1 MPSYKKNRIILTIS
15 ALFIAIILTIAYL
28 RDQAKTIDASTA
40 ENLIEN
46 SLVTDAVIDGP
57 YLYFKSGEALY
68 KVPKDG
74 IDLKKIYDS
83 TAVTIKEENPYIA
96 DIITVTVLIL
106 LVFYLLR
113 WARKNRELK
122 EQQINEQI
130 QLASELQK
138 PADVR
143 PIISDVTFNDVA
155 GIDDVK
161 EELEEIIDFLKQPQK
176 YRNFGIR
183 MPRGVLL
190 VGPPGVGKTLIA
202 KAVAGEAG
210 VPFFY
215 QSGASFVQIYVGM
228 GAKRVRELFK
238 QAKTMAPAIVFID
251 EIDAVGKARGGMR
264 NDEREAT
271 LNQLLT
277 EMDGFEDS
285 SGIIVIAATNKIEML
300 DDALLRPG
308 RFDRR
313 IFVSLP
319 NKRERKSILEIYLS
333 NKPHSLDLD
342 EIAKMS
348 VGFSGAAL
356 SSLVNEAAIHALKA
370 GKKVIET
377 DDFLAVKDKVLLGKR
392 KILTYSNEEKQIQAL
407 YQAAKAVAAYWLD
420 VEFEKIGL
428 LSDHFKTSEKEI
440 ISKTEMLNRIKVYL
454 AGNMMMQLHFNEQ
467 YTNGAQDLKEARMLA
482 KDMVEHFGMGE
493 KISTGL
499 TQADKILED
508 ARMDIEGFVTR
519 MHDSIVKLAD
529 EILKSEVITKNDVR
543 HLLHDIF

>member
-1 MPSYKKNRIILTIS
+1 MEVSKKNRIILIIS

-28 RDQAKTIDASTA
+28 RDKAKTIDASTA

-57 YLYFKSGEALY
+57 YLYFKSGGSLY

-74 IDLKKIYDS
+74 VDLKKIYNS

-106 LVFYLLR
+106 LVLYLLR

-130 QLASELQK
+130 QLANELQK
-138 PADVR
+138 PADIH

-238 QAKTMAPAIVFID
+238 KAKTMAPAIVFID

-285 SGIIVIAATNKIEML
+285 SGVIVIAATNKIEML

-313 IFVSLP
+313 VFVSLP
-319 NKRERKSILEIYLS
+319 NKQERKSILNIYLS
-333 NKPHSLDLD
+333 NKPHSLNLD
-342 EIAKMS
+342 EIAEIS

-392 KILTYSNEEKQIQAL
+392 KILTYSSEEKQIQAL

-440 ISKTEMLNRIKVYL
+440 ISKTEMMNRIKVYL

-467 YTNGAQDLKEARMLA
+467 YTNAAQDLKEARMLA

-493 KISTGL
+493 KLSAGL
-499 TQADKILED
+499 HQEDKILED
-508 ARMDIEGFVTR
+508 ARLDIEGFVTR

-529 EILKSEVITKNDVR
+529 EILKCEVVTKNDVR

>member
-1 MPSYKKNRIILTIS
+1 MDVSKKNRIILTIS
-15 ALFIAIILTIAYL
+15 ALFIAIVLTIAYL

-46 SLVTDAVIDGP
+46 LLVTDAVIDGP
-57 YLYFKSGEALY
+57 YLYFRSGGSLY

-74 IDLKKIYDS
+74 VDLKKIYNS
-83 TAVTIKEENPYIA
+83 TAVTIKEENPYIV

-138 PADVR
+138 PADIR

-161 EELEEIIDFLKQPQK
+161 EELEEIIDFLKQPHK

-183 MPRGVLL
+183 MPRGMLL

-285 SGIIVIAATNKIEML
+285 SGVIVIAATNKIEML

-313 IFVSLP
+313 IFVALP
-319 NKRERKSILEIYLS
+319 NKRERKSILKIYLS
-333 NKPHSLDLD
+333 NKPYSLDLD

-356 SSLVNEAAIHALKA
+356 SSLVNEAAIHALKS

-392 KILTYSNEEKQIQAL
+392 KILTYSNEEKKIQAL

-440 ISKTEMLNRIKVYL
+440 VSKTEMMNRIKVYL
-454 AGNMMMQLHFNEQ
+454 AGNMMMQLYFNEQ
-467 YTNGAQDLKEARMLA
+467 FTNAAQDLKEARMLA
-482 KDMVEHFGMGE
+482 QDMVEYFGMGE
-493 KISTGL
+493 KISGL
-499 TQADKILED
+499 HQEDKILED
-508 ARMDIEGFVTR
+508 ARSDIEGFITR
-519 MHDSIVKLAD
+519 MQDSIVKLAD
-529 EILKSEVITKNDVR
+529 EILKCEVVTKNDVR

>member
-15 ALFIAIILTIAYL
+15 AFFIVIILVIAYT
-28 RDQAKTIDASTA
+28 RDYAKTIDANTA
-40 ENLIEN
+40 ENLIKN
-46 SLVTDAVIDGP
+46 SLVSDALIDGP
-57 YLYFKSGEALY
+57 YLYFRSGDTLY
-68 KVPKDG
+68 KVAKDG
-74 IDLKKIYDS
+74 IDLKKIYSS

-96 DIITVTVLIL
+96 DIITITVFALMI
-106 LVFYLLR
+106 FYLLR

-122 EQQINEQI
+122 EQQINEQMQI
-130 QLASELQK
+130 VSELQK
-138 PADVR
+138 PANIR
-143 PIISDVTFNDVA
+143 PIISDVNFSDVA

-161 EELEEIIDFLKQPQK
+161 EELEEVIDFLKQPQK

-183 MPRGVLL
+183 MPRGMLL

-202 KAVAGEAG
+202 KAIAGEAK

-228 GAKRVRELFK
+228 GAKRVRELFR
-238 QAKTMAPAIVFID
+238 QAKAMAPAIVFID

-277 EMDGFEDS
+277 EMDGFEDNN
-285 SGIIVIAATNKIEML
+285 GIIVIAATNKIEML

-313 IFVSLP
+313 IFVALP
-319 NKRERKSILEIYLS
+319 NKQERESILKIYLS

-370 GKKVIET
+370 GKEVIQR

-392 KILTYSNEEKQIQAL
+392 KILTYSSEEKQIQAL
-407 YQAAKAVAAYWLD
+407 YQAAKAVTAYWLD

-440 ISKTEMLNRIKVYL
+440 VSKTEMINRIKVYL

-467 YTNGAQDLKEARMLA
+467 YTNAVQDLKEARMLA
-482 KDMVEHFGMGE
+482 QDMVEHFGMGE
-493 KISTGL
+493 KISVSIN
-499 TQADKILED
+499 QVDKILED
-508 ARMDIEGFVTR
+508 AQLDIERFIAR
-519 MHDSIVKLAD
+519 MHDSIIKLAD
-529 EILKSEVITKNDVR
+529 EILKHEVVTKSDVG

>member
-1 MPSYKKNRIILTIS
+1 LPSYKKNRIILTIS
-15 ALFIAIILTIAYL
+15 AFFIVIILVIAYT
-28 RDQAKTIDASTA
+28 RDYAKTIDANTA
-40 ENLIEN
+40 ENLIKN
-46 SLVTDAVIDGP
+46 SLVSDALIDGP
-57 YLYFKSGEALY
+57 YLYFRSGDTLY
-68 KVPKDG
+68 KVAKDG
-74 IDLKKIYDS
+74 IDLKKIYSS

-96 DIITVTVLIL
+96 DIITITVFALMI
-106 LVFYLLR
+106 FYLLR

-122 EQQINEQI
+122 EQQINEQMQI
-130 QLASELQK
+130 VSELQK
-138 PADVR
+138 PANIR
-143 PIISDVTFNDVA
+143 PIISDVNFSDVA

-161 EELEEIIDFLKQPQK
+161 EELEEVIDFLKQPQK

-183 MPRGVLL
+183 MPRGMLL

-202 KAVAGEAG
+202 KAIAGEAK

-228 GAKRVRELFK
+228 GAKRVRELFR
-238 QAKTMAPAIVFID
+238 QAKAMAPAIVFID

-277 EMDGFEDS
+277 EMDGFEDNN
-285 SGIIVIAATNKIEML
+285 GIIVIAATNKIEML

-313 IFVSLP
+313 IFVALP
-319 NKRERKSILEIYLS
+319 NKQERESILKIYLS

-370 GKKVIET
+370 GKEVIQR

-392 KILTYSNEEKQIQAL
+392 KILTYSSEEKQIQAL
-407 YQAAKAVAAYWLD
+407 YQAAKAVTAYWLD

-440 ISKTEMLNRIKVYL
+440 VSKTEMINRIKVYL

-467 YTNGAQDLKEARMLA
+467 YTNAVQDLKEARMLA
-482 KDMVEHFGMGE
+482 QDMVEHFGMGE
-493 KISTGL
+493 KISVSIN
-499 TQADKILED
+499 QVDKILED
-508 ARMDIEGFVTR
+508 AQLDIERFIAR
-519 MHDSIVKLAD
+519 MHDSIIKLAD
-529 EILKSEVITKNDVR
+529 EILKHEVVTKSDVG

>member
-1 MPSYKKNRIILTIS
+1 MQNYKKNRIILTIS
-15 ALFIAIILTIAYL
+15 ALFIATVLVIAYL
-28 RDQAKTIDASTA
+28 RDQTKTIDASTA

-57 YLYFKSGEALY
+57 YLYFKSGEVLY

-74 IDLKKIYDS
+74 IDLKKIYNS

-138 PADVR
+138 PADIR
-143 PIISDVTFNDVA
+143 PIISDVNFNDVA

-161 EELEEIIDFLKQPQK
+161 EELEEIIDFLKQQQK

-238 QAKTMAPAIVFID
+238 KAKAMAPAIVFID

-285 SGIIVIAATNKIEML
+285 SGVIVIAATNKIEML

-313 IFVSLP
+313 VFVSLP
-319 NKRERKSILEIYLS
+319 NKHERKSILKIYLS
-333 NKPHSLDLD
+333 NKPHSLNLD

-356 SSLVNEAAIHALKA
+356 SSLVNEAAIYALKA

-392 KILTYSNEEKQIQAL
+392 KILTYSNEEKQIQAI

-440 ISKTEMLNRIKVYL
+440 VSKTEIMNRIKVYL

-467 YTNGAQDLKEARMLA
+467 FTNAAQDLKEARMLA
-482 KDMVEHFGMGE
+482 KDMVEYFGMGE
-493 KISTGL
+493 KISVGIS
-499 TQADKILED
+499 QEDKILED
-508 ARMDIEGFVTR
+508 ANLDIEGFVTR
-519 MHDSIVKLAD
+519 MQGSIVKLAD
-529 EILKSEVITKNDVR
+529 EILRCEVVTKNDVR